1 MLKRFFFLLAF
12 ISLVFSYSCN
22 AQYNFFI
29 GEDAGQLKTTI
40 NGFGSISF
48 PSIMINQ
55 SIILNSP
62 TRKLSPFFS
71 INFGFNWKQWR
82 LADNSV
88 VVRDDNGIIVVLPPP
103 DREEYSDEFFSYTKS
118 KLALGVIRIRPEF
131 GYTTN
136 NKKFS
141 FGTGPLIEFALAA
154 KHKRK
159 YYVGNSKEK
168 TENSSLDYYNINKI
182 QFGWGVSIGT
192 YHFGAFSYLM
202 LTPTF
207 IEDLGPKVYA
217 AEFGIYY
224 RILNEGLFKIR
235 QKENFSLKY

>member
-1 MLKRFFFLLAF
+1 MLKSVFFLSIS
-12 ISLVFSYSCN
+12 ISLAFSYSCN
-22 AQYNFFI
+22 AQYNFFV

-55 SIILNSP
+55 SIILDSP

-71 INFGFNWKQWR
+71 VNFGFNWKQWR
-82 LADNSV
+82 LADNSA

-103 DREEYSDEFFSYTKS
+103 DREEYNDEFFGYTKS

-159 YYVGNSKEK
+159 FYDAGNKEIEK
-168 TENSSLDYYNINKI
+168 RTSLNYYNINKL
-182 QFGWGVSIGT
+182 QFGWGVSVGS

-217 AEFGIYY
+217 AEFGVYY
-224 RILNEGLFKIR
+224 RILNENLFKNNLREKKTSI
-235 QKENFSLKY
+235 Y